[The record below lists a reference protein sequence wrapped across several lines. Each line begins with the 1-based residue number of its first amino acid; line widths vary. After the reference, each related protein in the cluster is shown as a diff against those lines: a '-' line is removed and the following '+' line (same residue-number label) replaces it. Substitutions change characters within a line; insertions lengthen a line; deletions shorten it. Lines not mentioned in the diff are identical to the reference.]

1 MNEDIRIREVRA
13 IDENGEQIGVVPT
26 VKALAIARERGL
38 DLVEVSPE
46 ANPPVAKILDYGKY
60 KYEQNRRQNEGRRKH
75 KAGIVKEVRFR
86 PQTDD
91 HDMEFLVRRLEKFLR
106 AGNKVKATVRF
117 RGRERIYPENGV
129 KVLTRVKAALAE
141 YGVVERDVT
150 REQDGRVIS
159 VIMAPQSRS

>member
-1 MNEDIRIREVRA
+1 MR
-13 IDENGEQIGVVPT
+13 P
-26 VKALAIARERGL
+26 
-38 DLVEVSPE
+38 S
-46 ANPPVAKILDYGKY
+46 PPVAKILDYGKF
-60 KYEQNRRQNEGRRKH
+60 KYEQNRKQHEGRKKQ

-129 KVLTRVKAALAE
+129 KVLERVKAALAE
-141 YGVVERDVT
+141 YGVIERDIT

-159 VIMAPQSRS
+159 VIMAPAGRS